1 MKKTKTN
8 RETKLPAKVRLYVIA
23 GFNNTIVT
31 VTDDWGKTLFWYSCG
46 RAGFKGTRK
55 STPFAATTT
64 IKYVINE
71 LESKSVK
78 EAKIY
83 LKGPGPGRDSA
94 LKLLKHTSFKVSLL
108 IDVTPIPHNGCRPKK
123 PKKG

>member
-1 MKKTKTN
+1 MVKVTKEKKL
-8 RETKLPAKVRLYVIA
+8 KLPTKVRIYITA
-23 GFNNTIVT
+23 GFNNTLVT
-31 VTDDWGKTLFWYSCG
+31 VTDNQGNTLFWYSCG

-64 IKYVINE
+64 IKYVIDK
-71 LESKSVK
+71 LEANSVA
-78 EAKIY
+78 EADVF

-94 LKLLKHTSFKVSLL
+94 LKLLRHTSFKINSLV
-108 IDVTPIPHNGCRPKK
+108 DVTPIPHNGCRPKK